1 MESLTVVGAA
11 ETQARGVRGRREQ
24 LPALT
29 MPNLRSLSRCGSV
42 SLVSPF

>member
-11 ETQARGVRGRREQ
+11 ETQARGVRGRRDQ
-24 LPALT
+24 LPALA
-29 MPNLRSLSRCGSV
+29 MPNLHSLSCCESV